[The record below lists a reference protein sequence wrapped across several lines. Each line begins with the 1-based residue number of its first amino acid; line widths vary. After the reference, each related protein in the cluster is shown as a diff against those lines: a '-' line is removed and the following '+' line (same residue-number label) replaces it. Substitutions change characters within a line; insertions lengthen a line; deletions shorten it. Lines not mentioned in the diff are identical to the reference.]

1 LRTSTESTEATVTD
15 GDVVE
20 GLNAVL
26 TIELTAI
33 NMYFLHAKTC
43 EHWGYARLAKR
54 FRDDSFEEMR
64 DAEVLT
70 ERILFLGGLPNYQ
83 RLGDFSVGETVVE
96 QLELAADM
104 ERKAVRQLETL
115 VETCER
121 LADIGT
127 RSLVEPMVLEEQHQL
142 EWLTAQLGLVE
153 QLGEQLYLAQQV
165 HED

>member
-1 LRTSTESTEATVTD
+1 MTN
-15 GDVVE
+15 GDVVDQ
-20 GLNAVL
+20 LNELL

-43 EHWGYARLAKR
+43 EHWGYDRLAKR
-54 FRDDSFEEMR
+54 FRDDSIEEMR

-83 RLGDFSVGETVVE
+83 RLGNFSVGETAVE
-96 QLELAADM
+96 QLGLAADM
-104 ERKAVRQLETL
+104 ERKAVSQLEAL
-115 VETCER
+115 VETCDR
-121 LADIGT
+121 LADVGT
-127 RSLVEPMVLEEQHQL
+127 RSLVEPMVLEEQRQL
-142 EWLTAQLGLVE
+142 EWLTAQLGLAE